1 MYAAS
6 YTVTCHNNIYY
17 YKNLQVAALAPL
29 ALLCV
34 LEARCTH
41 FIIVHFINIVCCG
54 VVHHALLPHSTYQ

>member
-6 YTVTCHNNIYY
+6 YTVTCHQNSYY
-17 YKNLQVAALAPL
+17 YKNLQVVAL

-41 FIIVHFINIVCCG
+41 SVIVHFINIVCCG